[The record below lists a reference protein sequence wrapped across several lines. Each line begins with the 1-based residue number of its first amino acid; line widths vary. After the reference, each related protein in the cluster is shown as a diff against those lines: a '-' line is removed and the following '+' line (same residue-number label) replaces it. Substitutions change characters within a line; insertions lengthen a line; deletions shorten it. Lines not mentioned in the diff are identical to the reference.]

1 MQVHTCNLS
10 GDANYSVTPFCH
22 AVPMTC
28 RTPTQSRDCC
38 PGRVAAISRYTRQ
51 VILALPH
58 YGAPGSP
65 RVRRELL
72 HA

>member
-1 MQVHTCNLS
+1 MTRP
-10 GDANYSVTPFCH
+10 TPAKPCD
-22 AVPMTC
+22 
-28 RTPTQSRDCC
+28 RC

>member
-1 MQVHTCNLS
+1 MKVHTGNLAVA
-10 GDANYSVTPFCH
+10 ANYSVTPFCH
-22 AVPMTC
+22 AAAMTC
-28 RTPTQSRDCC
+28 PAPALPLRPC
-38 PGRVAAISRYTRQ
+38 PCRVAPISRYTPQ

-58 YGAPGSP
+58 YGAPGNP

>member
-1 MQVHTCNLS
+1 MKVHSGNLPVV
-10 GDANYSVTPFCH
+10 AIYSVTPFCH
-22 AVPMTC
+22 AATMTC
-28 RTPTQSRDCC
+28 PTPSQSLRRC
-38 PGRVAAISRYTRQ
+38 PGRVAAISRYTRK

>member
-1 MQVHTCNLS
+1 MKVHNGNLAVA
-10 GDANYSVTPFCH
+10 ANYSVTPFCH
-22 AVPMTC
+22 AATMTS
-28 RTPTQSRDCC
+28 PASTQSVRRH
-38 PGRVAAISRYTRQ
+38 PGRVAAISRYTPQ

-58 YGAPGSP
+58 YGAPGNP